1 MKSKTE
7 KTKLEKDPTN
17 PSRRNAILTTGAG
30 VVAAVGG
37 AGRGG
42 DGGRRGGPPPLPRA
56 GRPPRRGQRRP
67 WPAGH

>member
-30 VVAAVGG
+30 VVTAVG
-37 AGRGG
+37 AQVH
-42 DGGRRGGPPPLPRA
+42 LLKLTLKKVQLIKILVTWTV
-56 GRPPRRGQRRP
+56 QR
-67 WPAGH
+67 HL